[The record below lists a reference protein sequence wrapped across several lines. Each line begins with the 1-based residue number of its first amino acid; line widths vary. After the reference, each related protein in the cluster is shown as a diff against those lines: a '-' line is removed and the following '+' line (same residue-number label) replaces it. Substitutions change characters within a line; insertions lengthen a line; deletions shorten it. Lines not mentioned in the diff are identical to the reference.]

1 MNISGIMEIFT
12 LTAVIPFFNILLNP
26 ERVLENKFIIFLGI
40 SNKEILVFVI
50 PMIFGI
56 LALISSL
63 IRIFNL
69 WANGR
74 IASSIGADI
83 SVKCFDKVIKQD
95 YSFHLKQNS
104 NEIINTLNVE
114 MARVPAF
121 FDSILKLISTTI
133 ILFCLLITMSIINWK
148 ITFVGIYLLG
158 LLTQ

>member
-26 ERVLENKFIIFLGI
+26 ERVLENKLIIFLGI

-83 SVKCFDKVIKQD
+83 SIQC
-95 YSFHLKQNS
+95 LKKLS
-104 NEIINTLNVE
+104 NKIIHFT
-114 MARVPAF
+114 
-121 FDSILKLISTTI
+121 
-133 ILFCLLITMSIINWK
+133 
-148 ITFVGIYLLG
+148 
-158 LLTQ
+158 